1 MEQIIEG
8 KNKIAIG
15 FCMLMILLTP
25 GYVRSQELKEYPVE
39 KFSKTILEVEAPKD
53 TVVSYLFSYFGP
65 KTKKIGM
72 DQYEIFDN
80 SQAFITVET
89 YNQVTKKGRS
99 PAALLYDEERSL
111 GSIWNVSVKSD
122 NAGKTLLEFQMKKA
136 VVDPS
141 HREQQDIW
149 EKGYQNRTLV
159 SRGIIEEVLKINIRK
174 RMLPKIVSV
183 AFSEENGYDNGNY
196 SYKSLRPIAKVKA
209 AVVLNKKVS
218 DVEAETV
225 SEGFLVYDRNKS
237 SLKLFDLQ
245 QKKMVWERKLDN
257 SDDQNN
263 NTFTMYKNTIY
274 TATGNGS
281 LYAISLSSG
290 TVFWTTIPNPERIEK
305 GKNQFFGQSLPISDD
320 FVYANYH
327 GMVYKINRFNGEV
340 VWGQT
345 IGNYG
350 SYNYSFDENY
360 VYKGGVMEFFQIDK
374 KNGAIKKMI
383 NDTYESTFYN
393 PHLLDGNRLYMTS
406 GNLYAYDLQTD
417 KILWK
422 SEGAHYILKDEVKP
436 VLYVNTFEANLKALD
451 KNTGNLQW
459 EIKNDEKKEH
469 EGKTVLN
476 VIQSSNEIIMDIE
489 IENYSLKTK
498 RRQIVFVNKTDGK
511 VNKVVDP
518 TERIISNMVLKKNTL
533 SLLTTEGLLNI
544 DLITKAISTKKM
556 DLSSL
561 GASGDLRYDYYFEMW
576 TK

>member
-1 MEQIIEG
+1 MEPIIKC
-8 KNKIAIG
+8 KNKIATG
-15 FCMLMILLTP
+15 LCMLMVLLMSID
-25 GYVRSQELKEYPVE
+25 VQSQELKEYPIE
-39 KFSKTILEVEAPKD
+39 KFSATILEVEAPKD
-53 TVVSYLFSYFGP
+53 TVVSYLFSYYGP
-65 KTKKIGM
+65 KTKQIGV

-80 SQAFITVET
+80 SQAFITAET
-89 YNQVTKKGRS
+89 YNQVKKKGRS
-99 PAALLYDEERSL
+99 PVDLLYDEEASL
-111 GSIWNVSVKSD
+111 GSIWTISVKSD

-141 HREQQDIW
+141 YKEQQEIW
-149 EKGYQNRTLV
+149 EKGYQNKTLV
-159 SRGIIEEVLKINIRK
+159 SRGIIEDVLKINIRK
-174 RMLPKIVSV
+174 KMLPNLVSV

-196 SYKSLRPIAKVKA
+196 SYKSLKPIANVKA

-218 DVEAETV
+218 DIEAETV
-225 SEGFLVYDRNKS
+225 SDGFLVYDRNKS

-263 NTFTMYKNTIY
+263 NIFTLYKNTIY

-281 LYAISLSSG
+281 VYAISLSSG
-290 TVFWTTIPNPERIEK
+290 NIFWTTIPNPERIEK

-327 GMVYKINRFNGEV
+327 GMVYKINRFNGQV

-374 KNGAIKKMI
+374 KNGAIRKMI
-383 NDTYESTFYN
+383 NDTYQSTFYN
-393 PHLLDGNRLYMTS
+393 PHILEGNRVYMTS

-417 KILWK
+417 RILWK
-422 SEGAHYILKDEVKP
+422 SEGAHYILKDEVRP

-476 VIQSSNEIIMDIE
+476 VIQSSKEIIMDIE

-498 RRQIVFVNKTDGK
+498 RRQIIFVNKTDGK
-511 VNKVVDP
+511 VNKVVDL
-518 TERIISNMVLKKNTL
+518 TERIISNMVLKKDTL
-533 SLLTTEGLLNI
+533 SFLTPEGLLNI
-544 DLITKAISTKKM
+544 DVITKAITTKKM

-561 GASGDLRYDYYFEMW
+561 GAPDDLRYDYYFEIW
-576 TK
+576 AK